1 MHTDFCV
8 HAPCAHTQSYTQTQ
22 TVSRCIRGQ
31 VHYMDSFANLQL
43 CGQRSNAKHLSNHWI
58 THVRPQLRMDTQTRT
73 HTHTVGPRLNICP
86 ACPDS
91 PFWTLIAASN
101 MKTHTHIY
109 THILWKRW
117 LCRYFVTPDG
127 DVTAHSSINGQLP
140 FHGGQARDE
149 GPHKPDYTKLQFSQ
163 NRFLENCRLLTLCN
177 FSFSKSKTQEH
188 KSKEGLKSGFICSDV
203 SYNRIACLTFWLK
216 ES

>member
-1 MHTDFCV
+1 
-8 HAPCAHTQSYTQTQ
+8 
-22 TVSRCIRGQ
+22 
-31 VHYMDSFANLQL
+31 MDSFANLQL

-73 HTHTVGPRLNICP
+73 HTHSRAQTQHLSRLSGPSLL
-86 ACPDS
+86 DS
-91 PFWTLIAASN
+91 DCCLQYEDA
-101 MKTHTHIY
+101 HTHIHTSY
-109 THILWKRW
+109 ERGGCADIL
-117 LCRYFVTPDG
+117 LHQMVMLLHTVALMDSF
-127 DVTAHSSINGQLP
+127 L

>member
-1 MHTDFCV
+1 
-8 HAPCAHTQSYTQTQ
+8 
-22 TVSRCIRGQ
+22 
-31 VHYMDSFANLQL
+31 MDSFANLQL

-73 HTHTVGPRLNICP
+73 HTQHTVGPRLNICP
-86 ACPDS
+86 ACPDR

-101 MKTHTHIY
+101 MKTHTHIN

-140 FHGGQARDE
+140 FSWRSSQRWGTTQARL
-149 GPHKPDYTKLQFSQ
+149 HKTAVFTKPIFG
-163 NRFLENCRLLTLCN
+163 NCRLLTLCN

-216 ES
+216 ESWY

>member
-1 MHTDFCV
+1 
-8 HAPCAHTQSYTQTQ
+8 
-22 TVSRCIRGQ
+22 
-31 VHYMDSFANLQL
+31 MDSFANLQL

-73 HTHTVGPRLNICP
+73 HTQHTVGPRLNICP
-86 ACPDS
+86 ACPDR

-140 FHGGQARDE
+140 FSWRSSQRWGTTQARL
-149 GPHKPDYTKLQFSQ
+149 HKTAVFTKPIFWKLQTFDFVQFFFFKIKNTRAQEQGGTEEWVYLLWCKLQSYCMFD
-163 NRFLENCRLLTLCN
+163 FLVKGELIL
-177 FSFSKSKTQEH
+177 
-188 KSKEGLKSGFICSDV
+188 
-203 SYNRIACLTFWLK
+203 AWLAN
-216 ES
+216 